1 MTNDLKLIKQSLQR
15 ISDSH
20 NQILPKTQQETPHT
34 CPMPLAEAEKVIHSS
49 SEQDDLGQSLNDIHE
64 VTEANEVSEI
74 SDITS
79 RNFPIKGNPK
89 YQLNR
94 PQKVQHQRNQKMQ
107 PGQPKNFKQ
116 AAISLNSAQSG
127 QINVKAKPE
136 IIERAREQI
145 KRIVGR
151 RPSGNSGATE
161 NSSRDKYFRRLI
173 SLEQTVES
181 GAGANTNNNRDLTL
195 NSGQKHAN

>member
-1 MTNDLKLIKQSLQR
+1 MTNDLKLIKQSLRR
-15 ISDSH
+15 ISDCQ
-20 NQILPKTQQETPHT
+20 NQILPKTQQQTPHT
-34 CPMPLAEAEKVIHSS
+34 CPKPLAEAEKVIISS
-49 SEQDDLGQSLNDIHE
+49 SEQNDLGQSLNDIHE

-79 RNFPIKGNPK
+79 RNFPIKANPK
-89 YQLNR
+89 YHLNR
-94 PQKVQHQRNQKMQ
+94 PQKVQHQRNQKIL

-116 AAISLNSAQSG
+116 AAQSLNFAQSG
-127 QINVKAKPE
+127 QIVAKASPE
-136 IIERAREQI
+136 IIDRAREQI

-151 RPSGNSGATE
+151 RPSGNSVVTE

-181 GAGANTNNNRDLTL
+181 GAGANTNKNKDLSL
-195 NSGQKHAN
+195 NSGQKHPN